1 MLTIVRILPSIFWA
15 PKFHAPDSATSR
27 VGRPKNTS
35 ATNMSA
41 ALRAAMVSIGVLG
54 GAGIRRSF
62 RGRTR

>member
-1 MLTIVRILPSIFWA
+1 MLTNIRIRPSIFWA
-15 PKFHAPDSATSR
+15 PKYHAPDSANSG

-35 ATNMSA
+35 AKNMGA

-54 GAGIRRSF
+54 GAGIGRSI